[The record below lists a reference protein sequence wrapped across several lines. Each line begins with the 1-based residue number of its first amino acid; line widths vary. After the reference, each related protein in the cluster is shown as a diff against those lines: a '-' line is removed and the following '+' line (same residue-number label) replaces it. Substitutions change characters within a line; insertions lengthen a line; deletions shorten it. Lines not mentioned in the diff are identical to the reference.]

1 MAPVIE
7 GHCPKCKLYNYMVKE
22 CFFCGHVFIKDR
34 KKKSEK
40 IVIEP
45 VRWRVH
51 MDSKIV
57 GWRAVK
63 DGKVICRRP
72 TKREVL
78 DYLKEKEDE
87 V

>member
-1 MAPVIE
+1 MKVI
-7 GHCPKCKLYNYMVKE
+7 
-22 CFFCGHVFIKDR
+22 
-34 KKKSEK
+34 
-40 IVIEP
+40 IEP
-45 VRWRVH
+45 ARWRVH

-63 DGKVICRRP
+63 NGKVICRRP

-78 DYLKEKEDE
+78 DFLKEKENE